1 MRRRRFLVRAAGLSG
16 AGALALSGCGSGGG
30 DGDAD
35 TLDVLLAGYDGTVG
49 TSIEKRWDDAVRAF
63 GKKHPAITVK
73 VERVPFLKLDATL
86 ARRVKDGRAPD
97 ISEGNFF
104 APYAEDGMLYS
115 ADELFDVP
123 VQANFIAS
131 FADAGKVD
139 SVQYGLPT
147 QASAPRLFYNTA
159 LFEQAGLTGAPASW
173 AELRSCAEALRGI
186 GVATPYALTFGPE
199 AAEDELLAWLL
210 AGDGGYASLSGYD
223 FAAVENVATLTW
235 LRDKLV
241 VPGLAGADPAKLTR
255 TQAYAEFL
263 KGRAG
268 MLLAHPVL
276 LSAAGQAGLKLATAP
291 FPKRDG
297 EGAAPPVGLNDWLMA
312 FRQNGR
318 LSAAKTFL
326 TFLFTSPA
334 ARTYGSDTGTLP
346 ATVSDSEELQEDR
359 SQRALWPF
367 VHQLPEAE
375 FHPVGLRSWATVR
388 GAVRRRIGEAVVP
401 GGSPGRVLEA
411 LDSVGSSAS
420 G

>member
-1 MRRRRFLVRAAGLSG
+1 MRRRRFLLQTAGLSG
-16 AGALALSGCGSGGG
+16 AGALAMSGCGSDGDSGG
-30 DGDAD
+30 DAT

-49 TSIEKRWDDAVRAF
+49 TSIEKRWNAAVRAF
-63 GKKHPAITVK
+63 QKKHPAIRVK

-104 APYAEDGMLYS
+104 APYAEEGRLYS
-115 ADELFDVP
+115 ADQLFAVP
-123 VQANFIAS
+123 VQANFIGS
-131 FADAGKVD
+131 FADAGKID
-139 SVQYGLPT
+139 TIQYGIPT

-159 LFEQAGLTGAPASW
+159 LFQQAGLTRAPASW
-173 AELRSCAEALRGI
+173 AELRSCAQALRRI

-223 FAAVENVATLTW
+223 FAATENVATLTW

-241 VPGLAGADPAKLTR
+241 VPGLAGADPARLTR
-255 TQAYAEFL
+255 TQAYAQFL
-263 KGRAG
+263 QGRAG

-276 LSAAGQAGLKLATAP
+276 LSAAGRAGVKYATAP

-297 EGAAPPVGLNDWLMA
+297 DGVAPPVGLNDWLMA
-312 FRQNGR
+312 FKANGR

-346 ATVSDSEELQEDR
+346 ATVSDSEELEED
-359 SQRALWPF
+359 SAQRALWPF
-367 VHQLPEAE
+367 VHQLPDAE
-375 FHPVGLRSWATVR
+375 FHPVGLRSWSTVR
-388 GAVRRRIGEAVVP
+388 GAVRRGIGRAVAP
-401 GGSPGRVLEA
+401 GGSPSDVLQA
-411 LDSVGSSAS
+411 LDRVGA
-420 G
+420 GA

>member
-1 MRRRRFLVRAAGLSG
+1 MRRRRFLLRTAGLSG

-30 DGDAD
+30 EDAV
-35 TLDVLLAGYDGTVG
+35 TLEVLLAGYDGTVG
-49 TSIEKRWDDAVRAF
+49 TSIEKRWNAAVRAF
-63 GKKHPAITVK
+63 EKKHPAITVR

-104 APYAEDGMLYS
+104 APYAEEGRLYS

-123 VQANFIAS
+123 VQANFIDS

-147 QASAPRLFYNTA
+147 QASAPRLFYNKA
-159 LFEQAGLTGAPASW
+159 LFQQAGLTRAPASW
-173 AELRSCAEALRGI
+173 AELRSCADALRRI

-210 AGDGGYASLSGYD
+210 AGDGGYASPTGYD
-223 FAAVENVATLTW
+223 FAAAENVATLTW

-263 KGRAG
+263 RGRAG

-276 LSAAGQAGLKLATAP
+276 LAAAGQAGLKFATAP

-297 EGAAPPVGLNDWLMA
+297 SGAAPPVGLNDWLMA
-312 FRQNGR
+312 FKDNGR
-318 LSAAKTFL
+318 LDAAKTFL

-367 VHQLPEAE
+367 VHQLPDAE
-375 FHPVGLRSWATVR
+375 FHPVGLRSWGTVR
-388 GAVRRRIGEAVVP
+388 GAVRQRIGEAVAP
-401 GGSPGRVLEA
+401 GGSPSDVLEA
-411 LDSVGSSAS
+411 LDLVGSSA
-420 G
+420 